1 MNHPRSITALRR
13 AFSGFA
19 VPALVAVFVG
29 AAAASAALA
38 AADDATP
45 RYIPPPWGFDSVAA
59 DCVVCHSLE
68 AGGPFRVAPNLNGIV
83 GAEKARARAWY
94 AYSPA
99 LLAKGG
105 TWSEA
110 DLDQFLTDAG
120 KFAPGS
126 TKSIRVRD
134 PEQRRE
140 IIDFLKT
147 LRPKE

>member
-1 MNHPRSITALRR
+1 MNHPRSIKALRR

-19 VPALVAVFVG
+19 V
-29 AAAASAALA
+29 
-38 AADDATP
+38 
-45 RYIPPPWGFDSVAA
+45 
-59 DCVVCHSLE
+59 
-68 AGGPFRVAPNLNGIV
+68 
-83 GAEKARARAWY
+83 
-94 AYSPA
+94 PA

-126 TKSIRVRD
+126 TKSIRLRD